1 MRNNPWWFVIG
12 LSFLFGSDSYALEN
26 LSLAI
31 TAHIQ
36 DVGDRSGGNS
46 QELGV
51 AGKRLEL
58 INIKKASGPKNVK
71 IQYRCVTKDSG
82 ETAWLEDG
90 QDCGTRGQGKAL
102 TGFAARLA
110 GEGAQN
116 YKLYYSCRGANFLQT
131 SPSHAYCGYKV
142 SNEVNLETLTINVQ
156 PTSED
161 QGYSDDTI
169 RVMAFRLK
177 LADPPKVAFMAWVYG
192 ELAKFNIEYQPKD
205 ASLPLNRTPDVA
217 VGGTDGRRYA
227 DGMDKYGYFGD
238 SLGRKN
244 ELLSEALVPNTEYV
258 YRLVGK
264 YKDGKEYKSPDLTF
278 KTMPLPGLKMGLLT
292 DQASQ
297 RGISSLNFA
306 GAIGKAKDD
315 GVAYIEYGVNPTKL
329 DQKTKEKSFNK
340 GEDVWYATIA
350 DLVQP
355 GATYYY
361 RLAADYREG
370 DTAQGNTLSIK
381 AKDIAI
387 NPENPC
393 FPPIK
398 PMPSDATIRLSED
411 LVVVCKGYDVGP
423 SVSHDLIHKGGN
435 VDDRLV
441 CPEQFPRNLNTKSFD
456 FKIPKTEI
464 GLSLEQAGPG
474 FWRSSEDLRFN
485 DWKIWAKKGY
495 EGQQQPVR
503 QGTQNYSAINWNPK
517 PQTMITWIYCSK
529 NWSAPNTFK

>member
-1 MRNNPWWFVIG
+1 M
-12 LSFLFGSDSYALEN
+12 
-26 LSLAI
+26 
-31 TAHIQ
+31 
-36 DVGDRSGGNS
+36 GDKSGINS

-51 AGKRLEL
+51 AEKRLEL
-58 INIKKASGPKNVK
+58 INIKKVSGPKNVK
-71 IQYRCVTKDSG
+71 IQYRCVIKGSS
-82 ETAWLEDG
+82 ETAWLDDG

-116 YKLYYSCRGANFLQT
+116 YKLVYSCKGASNFFQI
-131 SPSHAYCGYKV
+131 SPSHAYCGDKN
-142 SNEVNLETLTINVQ
+142 SNLEALKIDVE
-156 PTSED
+156 PTNED

-177 LADPPKVAFMAWVYG
+177 LAEPPKVAFMAWVYG
-192 ELAKFNIEYQPKD
+192 EFAKFNIEYQPKD
-205 ASLPLNRTPDVA
+205 LSLPLNSTPDIVISQK
-217 VGGTDGRRYA
+217 DGRRYS
-227 DGMDKYGYFGD
+227 GQYDKYGYFGD
-238 SLGRKN
+238 ALGGKN

-264 YKDGKEYKSPDLTF
+264 NKDGKDYKSPDLTF

-306 GAIGKAKDD
+306 GAIGKAKED
-315 GVAYIEYGVNPTKL
+315 GVAYIEYGINPTKL
-329 DQKTKEKSFNK
+329 DQKTKEKSFSK
-340 GEDVWYATIA
+340 GEDVWYAAIG

-361 RLAADYREG
+361 RLASDYRDG
-370 DTAQGNTLSIK
+370 DTAKGNTLSVK
-381 AKDIAI
+381 VKDIAI
-387 NPENPC
+387 NPEYPC
-393 FPPIK
+393 FAPIK

-423 SVSHDLIHKGGN
+423 SVSHDLIHKGGY
-435 VDDRLV
+435 VDDQLV

-464 GLSLEQAGPG
+464 GLSWEQAGPG

-485 DWKIWAKKGY
+485 DWKVWAKKGY
-495 EGQQQPVR
+495 EGQQQPAR

-517 PQTMITWIYCSK
+517 EQTMIVWIYCSK